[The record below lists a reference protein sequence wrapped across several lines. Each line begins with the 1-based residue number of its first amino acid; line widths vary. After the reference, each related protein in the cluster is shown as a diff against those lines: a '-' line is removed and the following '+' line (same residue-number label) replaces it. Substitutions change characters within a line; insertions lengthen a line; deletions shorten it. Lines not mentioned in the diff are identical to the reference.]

1 MHDPKHEVTIG
12 LVGKYIDLPDAYL
25 SVTEA
30 LRAGGFA
37 HQSRVRIRWVKS
49 DDCETRD
56 GAARNLG
63 DLDGIVVPGGFGVRG
78 IEGKL
83 GALRFARENAIPV
96 LGLCLGLQCMVIEYA
111 RDVAG
116 LPGASSTEF
125 DPDTEY
131 PVIATMAE
139 QVDIIDHGDLGGT
152 MRLGLYDVA
161 KEKTAGVTP
170 APIGDQAVAA
180 VLSGGVASF
189 LACPVEVSLCRMQA
203 DGALPAAQR
212 RGYAHVGDAL
222 ASIARTEGAAQLFAG
237 AAPTV
242 ARAAVVSVSQLV
254 SYDQA
259 KQWLGPTG
267 VGGLREGVGL
277 HLAASL
283 VAGFTY
289 SFASLPLDTAKT
301 RMQTQVADARTGALP
316 YVSLAGTLGTI
327 ARREGA
333 ASLWRGFGPY
343 FLRGGG
349 HTVAMLLFKE
359 QFTAAARRYQASH
372 EGEAYYT
379 YTP

>member
-1 MHDPKHEVTIG
+1 MVSTPAPLSTGNKFAVAAASGMSGWLLVHPTDVVKVRLQLEGQKPAAQRFASVAELVRG
-12 LVGKYIDLPDAYL
+12 LV
-25 SVTEA
+25 
-30 LRAGGFA
+30 RA
-37 HQSRVRIRWVKS
+37 
-49 DDCETRD
+49 
-56 GAARNLG
+56 
-63 DLDGIVVPGGFGVRG
+63 
-78 IEGKL
+78 EGL
-83 GALRFARENAIPV
+83 
-96 LGLCLGLQCMVIEYA
+96 
-111 RDVAG
+111 AG
-116 LPGASSTEF
+116 LYSGLSAALLRQLTY
-125 DPDTEY
+125 T
-131 PVIATMAE
+131 
-139 QVDIIDHGDLGGT
+139 T

-316 YVSLAGTLGTI
+316 YASLAGTLGTI

>member
-1 MHDPKHEVTIG
+1 MSGWLLVHPTDVVKVRLQLEGQKPAAQRFASVAELVRG
-12 LVGKYIDLPDAYL
+12 LVRAEGLAGLYSGL
-25 SVTEA
+25 SAA
-30 LRAGGFA
+30 LAA
-37 HQSRVRIRWVKS
+37 PADVH
-49 DDCETRD
+49 DD
-56 GAARNLG
+56 AARAVRRREG
-63 DLDGIVVPGGFGVRG
+63 EDRGRHARADRRPGRS
-78 IEGKL
+78 
-83 GALRFARENAIPV
+83 RP
-96 LGLCLGLQCMVIEYA
+96 C
-111 RDVAG
+111 
-116 LPGASSTEF
+116 
-125 DPDTEY
+125 
-131 PVIATMAE
+131 
-139 QVDIIDHGDLGGT
+139 
-152 MRLGLYDVA
+152 
-161 KEKTAGVTP
+161 
-170 APIGDQAVAA
+170 
-180 VLSGGVASF
+180 SGGVASF

-212 RGYAHVGDAL
+212 AATRTSATR
-222 ASIARTEGAAQLFAG
+222 SRRSRARRARRSLRG

-277 HLAASL
+277 HLAARRSSRASRL
-283 VAGFTY
+283 VRAAAARHGQDAHADAG
-289 SFASLPLDTAKT
+289 
-301 RMQTQVADARTGALP
+301 RRDARTGALP
-316 YVSLAGTLGTI
+316 YASLAGTLGTI

-349 HTVAMLLFKE
+349 HTVFMLLFKE